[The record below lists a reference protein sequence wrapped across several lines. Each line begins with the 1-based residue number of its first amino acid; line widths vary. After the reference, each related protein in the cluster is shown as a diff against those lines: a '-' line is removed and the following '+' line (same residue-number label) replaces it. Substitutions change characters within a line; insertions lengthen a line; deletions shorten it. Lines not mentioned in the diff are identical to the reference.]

1 MTDRLSPGNSAP
13 DFTLTDAHG
22 EEVSLGDLRG
32 QRSVVYFYPKAFTP
46 GCTTEACDFRDNE
59 ARFAERG
66 YRILGI
72 SADSPETLRD
82 FAREHDLA
90 FPLLSDPGS
99 RTAQAW
105 GAWGERTI
113 NGETSIGPVRST
125 IVLEEDGTVL
135 SADYGVAVPDHV
147 VNLIGTLGS

>member
-1 MTDRLSPGNSAP
+1 MTHRLSPGDSAP
-13 DFTLTDAHG
+13 DFTLTDARG
-22 EEVSLGDLRG
+22 EQVSLADLRG

-59 ARFAERG
+59 TRFAERG

-72 SADSPETLRD
+72 SADSPETLQD

-99 RTAQAW
+99 RAAQAW

-113 NGETSIGPVRST
+113 NGETSVGPVRTT
-125 IVLEEDGTVL
+125 IILEDDGTVL

-147 VNLIGTLGS
+147 VNLIGALDS

>member
-1 MTDRLSPGNSAP
+1 MTDRLSPGDSAP
-13 DFTLTDAHG
+13 DFTLTDARG
-22 EEVSLGDLRG
+22 EKVSLGDLRG
-32 QRSVVYFYPKAFTP
+32 RRSVVYFYPKAFTP

-66 YRILGI
+66 YRIIGI

-82 FAREHDLA
+82 FAREHDLS

-99 RTAQAW
+99 ETAQAW

-113 NGETSIGPVRST
+113 NGETSIGPVRTT

-147 VNLIGTLGS
+147 VNLIGALGS